1 MKTQI
6 ANKESQMVND
16 LDLDML
22 FAESAKRQQSVDQIN
37 ATVMRTVRR
46 DLRFKLVR
54 KWAKLIGLCFGIPIA
69 LVVYIFVLNEAMSLS
84 SMQPPLRIV
93 CIALPLVTIAVLF
106 ARNLKNY
113 RLDM

>member
-16 LDLDML
+16 IDLDLL

-46 DLRFKLVR
+46 DLRFKLIR
-54 KWAKLIGLCFGIPIA
+54 KWAKLIGLCFGVPFA
-69 LVVYIFVLNEAMSLS
+69 LVVYIFALNAAISLS
-84 SMQPPLRIV
+84 SMQTPLQIV
-93 CIALPLVTIAVLF
+93 CFALPLVTIAVLF
-106 ARNLKNY
+106 ARNLKKF

>member
-1 MKTQI
+1 MTDQ
-6 ANKESQMVND
+6 E
-16 LDLDML
+16 LDIL
-22 FAESAKRQQSVDQIN
+22 FTESAKRQQSVNQIN
-37 ATVMRTVRR
+37 ATVMRSVRR
-46 DLRFKLVR
+46 DLRLKLVR

-84 SMQPPLRIV
+84 SMQSPLRIV

-106 ARNLKNY
+106 ARNLKNF

>member
-1 MKTQI
+1 MK
-6 ANKESQMVND
+6 SQLTNNQSPMVND
-16 LDLDML
+16 IDLDLL

-37 ATVMRTVRR
+37 ETVMRSVRR
-46 DLRFKLVR
+46 DLRLKLIR
-54 KWAKLIGLCFGIPIA
+54 KWAKLIALSFGVPLA
-69 LVVYIFVLNEAMSLS
+69 LVVYIFVLNEAISLS
-84 SMQPPLRIV
+84 SMQSSLRIA

>member
-16 LDLDML
+16 IDLDML

-46 DLRFKLVR
+46 DLRLKLVR

-93 CIALPLVTIAVLF
+93 CIALPLVTITVLF

>member
-1 MKTQI
+1 MTDQ
-6 ANKESQMVND
+6 E
-16 LDLDML
+16 LDIL
-22 FAESAKRQQSVDQIN
+22 FAESAKRQRPLAQIN

-46 DLRFKLVR
+46 DLRLKIVR
-54 KWAKLIGLCFGIPIA
+54 KWAKLLGMCFGVPLA
-69 LVVYIFVLNEAMSLS
+69 LVVYIFVLNEAISLS
-84 SMQPPLRIV
+84 SMQSPLRIV